1 MDTRG
6 RNARSAALQA
16 VRVACRMKILA
27 KRTGDRESAQDSLT
41 AGLLSPGHDGE
52 VDCEATRSPLP
63 GASED
68 GSLRPGP
75 HVRQNPVLSDLSAM
89 KELITSQWVNM
100 LLVCVP
106 LGLLAGFKG
115 WAPIPIFCWNFMALV
130 PLALLLGDVT
140 EDLAL
145 RLGPVTGGLVN
156 ATFGNVTEVVLSIA
170 ALHKGLLSVVANSL
184 VGSILSNLLLV
195 MGMSF
200 FVGGFVRKTQEW
212 NTTSNRSYNSLLYL
226 ASIGIVLPTAAAH
239 VVPSQGVNWVLDVSR
254 GVAVLLLLCYVA
266 YLVFQ
271 LHTHHDLFDEA
282 DEESLHAQP
291 NQVSDGPHS
300 QPRGDFHSQVSP
312 FLNRISSSRRSS
324 VALSVHDHKVEE
336 LPVLTMAGA
345 FLALSVISVLV
356 AIHSEFLT
364 GALEETSKDTGIS
377 TAFLSIIVLPI
388 AGNACEHITA
398 VVVAS
403 KDKMDLSLGIAVGS
417 SLQIALFAIPVVVLV
432 GWLIGQPMSLN
443 YDLFSV
449 IALMLAVMQAA
460 QVTADAQS
468 HWFMG
473 VQLCV
478 LYFLIA
484 IVYW

>member
-1 MDTRG
+1 MSTPLG
-6 RNARSAALQA
+6 PRNARSAALQA

-27 KRTGDRESAQDSLT
+27 KRLNEEDPEKKDSLT
-41 AGLLSPGHDGE
+41 ASLLSPARDGV
-52 VDCEATRSPLP
+52 VDCEAIQSPAP
-63 GASED
+63 ED
-68 GSLRPGP
+68 GSLHPAP
-75 HVRQNPVLSDLSAM
+75 PKRQNPVLSDLSAM
-89 KELITSQWVNM
+89 RELITSQWVNT

-106 LGLLAGFKG
+106 LGLLAGFQG
-115 WAPIPIFCWNFMALV
+115 WSPITVFCWNFMALV

-239 VVPSQGVNWVLDVSR
+239 VVPSQGENWVLDVSR

-271 LHTHHDLFDEA
+271 LHTHHDLFDEP
-282 DEESLHAQP
+282 EEEPSLGPP
-291 NQVSDGPHS
+291 NPSHVDLHQASDG
-300 QPRGDFHSQVSP
+300 FHS
-312 FLNRISSSRRSS
+312 RSDHQS
-324 VALSVHDHKVEE
+324 QGTTVAK
-336 LPVLTMAGA
+336 M
-345 FLALSVISVLV
+345 LV
-356 AIHSEFLT
+356 TDAIRQIFVRWFLT

-377 TAFLSIIVLPI
+377 TAFLSIVVLPI

-484 IVYW
+484 IVYWFRVDDPN